1 MKYLNL
7 QKTFVDGRTLSY
19 HKVYELKVLPDTF
32 EVKLGSYYSLNN
44 LMNSGKADFISNIL
58 LPKNSDTDILLEQIM
73 LLADWQGG
81 DLVDLSKPE
90 PLPVTEEDV

>member
-44 LMNSGKADFISNIL
+44 LMTSGTPDFISNIL
-58 LPKNSDTDILLEQIM
+58 IPKTSDINSLLEQVI
-73 LLADWQGG
+73 LLPDWQGG

>member
-7 QKTFVDGRTLSY
+7 QKTFMDGRTLSY
-19 HKVYELKVLPDTF
+19 HKVYELKVLPDNF
-32 EVKLGSYYSLNN
+32 EVKLASWYSLNN
-44 LMNSGKADFISNIL
+44 LMTSGTPDFISSIL
-58 LPKNSDTDILLEQIM
+58 LPKTSDTNNLLEQIV
-73 LLADWQGG
+73 LLPDWQGG